1 MFGFLKRR
9 LLVAEVD
16 GIRFYTERA
25 LKNYLLEKQIKE
37 SRKGKHLYT
46 FEIPWYQKADIGR
59 VKVMLEEGGCFDYS
73 VKSEGTFFRIQY
85 WSDSILLR
93 WKTKDAKETGD

>member
-1 MFGFLKRR
+1 MFGFLKKRMI
-9 LLVAEVD
+9 VAKVD

-46 FEIPWYQKADIGR
+46 FEIPWHQKADIGR
-59 VKVMLEEGGCFDYS
+59 VKVVLEEGGCFDYS
-73 VKSEGTFFRIQY
+73 VTNEGTFYRVQY
-85 WSDSILLR
+85 WSEDILIR
-93 WKTKDAKETGD
+93 WKDKN